1 MTEKKPVSRV
11 VRSAKFWT
19 NEYVFM
25 PTDPEVL
32 EMLNELLNELK
43 PRKGANIKI
52 TLEQVKG

>member
-1 MTEKKPVSRV
+1 MSDKKPVSAV

-32 EMLNELLNELK
+32 EIINRLLNELK

-52 TLEQVKG
+52 TLEEVKG